1 VGGTVSIRWVETGL
15 GWKAGTSNSQV
26 LLLVNRAHRGGG
38 FSWEFSAL
46 AADDDA
52 RGMAPTDVAAK
63 ALAEKAYAKW
73 IGNRLG

>member
-1 VGGTVSIRWVETGL
+1 MSVKWTETGL

-26 LLLVNRAHRGGG
+26 MLLVNRAHRGVGY
-38 FSWEFSAL
+38 SWEFSAL

-52 RGMAPTDVAAK
+52 KGMAPTDVAAK
-63 ALAEKAYAKW
+63 ALAEKAYARW

>member
-1 VGGTVSIRWVETGL
+1 MSVKWTETGL
-15 GWKAGTSNSQV
+15 GWKAGTMTSQV
-26 LLLVNRAHRGGG
+26 FMVVNRAHRGQGY
-38 FSWEFSAL
+38 SWQFSAL

-63 ALAEKAYAKW
+63 ALAEKAYARW

>member
-1 VGGTVSIRWVETGL
+1 MSVKWTETGL
-15 GWKAGTSNSQV
+15 GWKAGTANSQV
-26 LLLVNRAHRGGG
+26 LLLVNRAHRGSGY
-38 FSWEFSAL
+38 SWEFSAF

>member
-1 VGGTVSIRWVETGL
+1 MVTRWLETGL
-15 GWKAGTSNSQV
+15 GWRADMEAGVV
-26 LLLVNRAHRGGG
+26 LIVNRAHRGGG

-52 RGMAPTDVAAK
+52 RGMAPTDAAAK
-63 ALAEKAYAKW
+63 ALAEKAYARW

>member
-1 VGGTVSIRWVETGL
+1 VSVKWTETGL

-38 FSWEFSAL
+38 YSWAFSAL

-63 ALAEKAYAKW
+63 ALAERAYAKW

>member
-1 VGGTVSIRWVETGL
+1 MSIKWVETGL

-38 FSWEFSAL
+38 FSWEFSAF

-63 ALAEKAYAKW
+63 ALAEKAYARW

>member
-15 GWKAGTSNSQV
+15 GWKAGTLNSEV
-26 LLLVNRAHRGGG
+26 FMTVNRAHRGNGYG
-38 FSWEFSAL
+38 WTFSAL